1 MRAQQAEQVLAGMSI
16 VVTGMLA
23 GMGRDEARA
32 AIAALGGRSP
42 GSVSAKTT
50 AVVAGDGAG
59 SKLARAEELGIPVL
73 DEAAFGRLLATG
85 ELAGR
90 PG

>member
-1 MRAQQAEQVLAGMSI
+1 
-16 VVTGMLA
+16 
-23 GMGRDEARA
+23 
-32 AIAALGGRSP
+32 
-42 GSVSAKTT
+42 VSAKTT